1 MFGLLLFLDMFYGSV
16 SISQLT
22 FSLHSTGSSPFVR
35 SHAYNFSL
43 EIEVLHDGIAFSDH
57 GSKG

>member
-1 MFGLLLFLDMFYGSV
+1 MFGLLLFLDMFYG

-43 EIEVLHDGIAFSDH
+43 EIEVLNGGIAFSDH